1 MVNVVWGEV
10 SPATVLGGGGGQNTH
25 LCPHANTHTHTSTYS
40 LPYSTP
46 NSRACPKQFGELL
59 VKHYK
64 YISKALQ
71 PYGICKVQLAGFV
84 KYISALLLFDT
95 VPDNFSI
102 EMSPQVLYNVA
113 GRGPDKINPVLQS
126 RYRV

>member
-1 MVNVVWGEV
+1 MLCGVRCRQ
-10 SPATVLGGGGGQNTH
+10 LLYGGGGDNTH
-25 LCPHANTHTHTSTYS
+25 TCVHMLTHTHTSTYS

-59 VKHYK
+59 VKNYK